1 MDPNDFQLPRLL
13 TAPAA
18 VRVDPQIAF
27 GKGNGFVM
35 KGEDQQTIWWPTGY
49 AMPPGWTG
57 VARFDMKAWD
67 PNLFAAVI
75 WKGYIRL
82 PKAGTYYF
90 ATVSTGPA
98 AVYLGQARVALAGS
112 YNGLLISDA
121 FTYAK
126 EDIQDFVQS
135 RLYGHWDWVGSKHDA
150 MYVVPVTI
158 DRPRDLPFEV
168 RHSNPRAFR
177 PIGIDLFWVTPD
189 SPRDASGKP
198 VAQIVPSDAL

>member
-1 MDPNDFQLPRLL
+1 MTSLLVPSAAVLLLVFLPLNSSISADDSTAAAQAKRGLTGSYYVRSPTWHAIPAQVSMDPNDFRLPRLL

-27 GKGNGFVM
+27 GKGKAFVM

-112 YNGLLISDA
+112 YNGLLI
-121 FTYAK
+121 
-126 EDIQDFVQS
+126 
-135 RLYGHWDWVGSKHDA
+135 
-150 MYVVPVTI
+150 
-158 DRPRDLPFEV
+158 
-168 RHSNPRAFR
+168 
-177 PIGIDLFWVTPD
+177 
-189 SPRDASGKP
+189 
-198 VAQIVPSDAL
+198 